1 VVRLIVGMPTLVGDV
16 AKFGARFDMV
26 ELHPVDTTTPRAA
39 TLRGWRRAV
48 PPSFVFSVVL
58 PAAVGR
64 LEAGTAAASALG
76 SALEVATTV
85 EARCLVLQT
94 PAEIRPTV
102 SNKKRIA
109 QLLESLPHTGVVVCW
124 EPQGIWEPAEV
135 LEVARASGAVPIVD
149 AAREAVP
156 PGSVAYT
163 RLRALGRGAALGQ
176 ATLERVAERLRGKR
190 EAFVVCEAPIGA
202 ATRARATL
210 VAAMGRARP
219 GGGSPVVVR
228 PGNAGILLAEDEEQ

>member
-1 VVRLIVGMPTLVGDV
+1 VGMPTLVGDV
-16 AKFGARFDMV
+16 GKFGARFDMV

-64 LEAGTAAASALG
+64 LEASAAATAALA

-94 PAEIRPTV
+94 PAEVRPTAT
-102 SNKKRIA
+102 NKKRIG
-109 QLLESLPHTGVVVCW
+109 QLLEGLPRTGVVVCW
-124 EPQGIWEPAEV
+124 DPQGIWEPAEV
-135 LEVARASGAVPIVD
+135 LEVARGCGAVPIVD
-149 AAREAVP
+149 AAREPVP
-156 PGSVAYT
+156 PGSVVYT
-163 RLRALGRGAALGQ
+163 RLRALGRGGALGQ
-176 ATLERVAERLRGKR
+176 ATLDRVAERLRGKR
-190 EAFVVCEAPIGA
+190 EAFVICEAPIGA
-202 ATRARATL
+202 ATRARAVL
-210 VAAMGRARP
+210 IAAMARARP
-219 GGGSPVVVR
+219 GTGAPVVVR